1 MTKYETLYQE
11 LLKKEVVRYKD
22 IEGIASTIMKTRH
35 ISPKYIYTEYINRLC
50 QQGKLLHPQ
59 RGLYIAVQPTMI
71 NDSSFQPDTYLIASK
86 LQSPYYLGYHTA
98 LELHGCAYSSYN
110 TIYTVVPY
118 EKKFRPFTFKHIA
131 YQPVFTSHPN
141 LGIKKRLH
149 KYQEIQLSSPS
160 KTFLDCIDRPQYAGG
175 WEECLKSLE
184 GLSGVTAQELKSLLT
199 IIQKDILFRKTGLIL
214 ELFTKNPYYQGILE
228 DLHTVLEKHIGDS
241 PMYIK
246 KGSKS
251 TLNATWNVYVPIGF
265 NELLR
270 GV

>member
-1 MTKYETLYQE
+1 MTKIDLLYQE
-11 LLKKEVVRYKD
+11 LLKKEVSRYKD
-22 IEGIASTIMKTRH
+22 IKDIASTILKTRH
-35 ISPKYIYTEYINRLC
+35 LSPKYIYTEYINKLC
-50 QQGKLLHPQ
+50 KQGKLLHPQ
-59 RGLYIAVQPTMI
+59 RGLYIAVQPTLI
-71 NDSSFQPDTYLIASK
+71 KDPLFQPDKYLIASQ
-86 LQSPYYLGYHTA
+86 LQFPYYLGYHTA

-118 EKKFRPFTFKHIA
+118 EKKFRPFTFKQIT

-141 LGIKKRLH
+141 LGVKKHLH
-149 KYQEIQLSSPS
+149 KNQEIKLSSPS

-199 IIQKDILFRKTGLIL
+199 SIQKDILYRKTGLIL
-214 ELFTKNPYYQGILE
+214 ELFTQNPYYQGILE
-228 DLHTVLEKHIGDS
+228 KLHNFLEKHIGDS
-241 PMYIK
+241 HMYIK
-246 KGSKS
+246 KGRKS
-251 TLNATWNVYVPIGF
+251 TLNTTWNVYVPVEF

>member
-1 MTKYETLYQE
+1 MTKIDLLYQK
-11 LLKKEVVRYKD
+11 LLKKEVIRYKD
-22 IEGIASTIMKTRH
+22 IEDIASTILKTRH
-35 ISPKYIYTEYINRLC
+35 TSPRYISTEYINRLC

-59 RGLYIAVQPTMI
+59 RGLYIAVQPTLI
-71 NDSSFQPDTYLIASK
+71 NDPSFQPDKYLIASK

-141 LGIKKRLH
+141 LGVKKRFH
-149 KYQEIQLSSPS
+149 KNQGIQLSSPS
-160 KTFLDCIDRPQYAGG
+160 RTFLDCIDRLDYAGG

-184 GLSGVTAQELKSLLT
+184 GLSGVTAQELKHLLAT
-199 IIQKDILFRKTGLIL
+199 IHKDILYRKTGLVL
-214 ELFTKNPYYQGILE
+214 DLFAQNPYYRGILE
-228 DLHTVLEKHIGDS
+228 ELHSFLEKHIGDS

-246 KGSKS
+246 KGRKS
-251 TLNATWNVYVPIGF
+251 TLHTTWNVYVPVGF